1 MFGSGA
7 NHGIY
12 AQFMGQSS
20 LANGGK
26 KVGLL
31 RGAGTRM
38 AMWFYA
44 MIRLLRLELPL
55 KATVH
60 QQKFTTLNLN
70 ESARMSILDIK
81 DDKFWKCLYLILRST
96 FPALK
101 LLRYCNTNKPSMD
114 KNFSSHTELRLQ
126 LKSLF
131 RI

>member
-7 NHGIY
+7 NHAIY
-12 AQFMGQSS
+12 AQFMAQSS
-20 LANGGK
+20 LSNRGK

-44 MIRLLRLELPL
+44 MIRLLRLEMPL

-60 QQKFTTLNLN
+60 QQKFRSLTLN
-70 ESARMSILDIK
+70 ESARMAVMDIQEA
-81 DDKFWKCLYLILRST
+81 KFWKCLYILLRSV

-101 LLRYCNTNKPSMD
+101 LLRYCDANKPSMD
-114 KNFSSHTELRLQ
+114 KIFYLSHRTTEAN
-126 LKSLF
+126 
-131 RI
+131 